1 MNQKCKCEE
10 ILKIW
15 NKQDKT
21 KEEQEYLSI
30 VVKEQFKKVNEYY
43 TEEGMRV
50 YVLQCVDCGMI
61 IRVPHI

>member
-43 TEEGMRV
+43 IGNV
-50 YVLQCVDCGMI
+50 KIYVLQCKDCGTI
-61 IRVPHI
+61 IKVPHI